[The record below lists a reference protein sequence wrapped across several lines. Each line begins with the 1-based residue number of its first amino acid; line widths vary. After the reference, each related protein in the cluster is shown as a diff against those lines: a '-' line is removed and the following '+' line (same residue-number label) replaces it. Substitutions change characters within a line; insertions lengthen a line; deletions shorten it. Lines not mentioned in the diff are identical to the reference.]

1 MREDAYLHANDAID
15 DDEDGTGN
23 LAAIFFLSVLLFL
36 ATGGKCLAV
45 DLERNSDPLAEILLG
60 GNLLEE
66 GHVTAG
72 QSLGARRVA
81 DAGGGVVA

>member
-1 MREDAYLHANDAID
+1 MLIYMLMTPLTMTKMVLVIW
-15 DDEDGTGN
+15 
-23 LAAIFFLSVLLFL
+23 LLFSFFLSVLLFL

-45 DLERNSDPLAEILLG
+45 DLERNSDLLAEILLG